1 MGCFDLYCFICGNSC
16 YDVDFNELENIDISK
31 QERNNINKSIK
42 WLRKCTVLLAN
53 NKVIHNC
60 FDSNCSGVF
69 SQTKKKSNST
79 ELFDCTGNK
88 NKFTTYF
95 SNITN
100 SGIFLHDDCW
110 KFVMKKYGIKLEYK
124 NIPVLNLYEGRNIM
138 YGRVCTEDNVNYG
151 AITKYWSQYMNYEK
165 MFLDDNIWMTYS
177 PLNNSKNNSKNIVR
191 IKKIIKQL
199 NLKKIDRPSPSISA
213 TFFRNGYIKIGNNNK
228 FWIIANRKWKEIKEE
243 VVEKKYNNL
252 KINDS
257 IISNIISNINNIP
270 QIGSYN
276 NKMIFIKNYSYNNK
290 NKKFNIEFIGSSSEI
305 NRLNG
310 YFV

>member
-1 MGCFDLYCFICGNSC
+1 MGCFDLYCIICGNSC
-16 YDVDFNELENIDISK
+16 YDVDFNELENIDDVSK
-31 QERNNINKSIK
+31 KEKNNINKSIK

-53 NKVIHNC
+53 NKIIHNC
-60 FDSNCSGVF
+60 FDSNCSGGF
-69 SQTKKKSNST
+69 SLKNKKSNST

-110 KFVMKKYGIKLEYK
+110 KFMMKKYGIKLEYK
-124 NIPVLNLYEGRNIM
+124 NIPILNLYTGRNIM

-151 AITKYWSQYMNYEK
+151 AITKYWSQYMNYQK
-165 MFLDDNIWMTYS
+165 MFLDNNIWMAYS
-177 PLNNSKNNSKNIVR
+177 PLVNNSKNNLR

-213 TFFRNGYIKIGNNNK
+213 TFYKSGNIKIGNNNK

-243 VVEKKYNNL
+243 VIEKKYNNV
-252 KINDS
+252 KIND
-257 IISNIISNINNIP
+257 IIIKNINNIP

-276 NKMIFIKNYSYNNK
+276 NKMIFINNYSYDNK
-290 NKKFNIEFIGSSSEI
+290 NKKLNIEFIGNSSEI
-305 NRLNG
+305 KRLNE
-310 YFV
+310 YFIL

>member
-16 YDVDFNELENIDISK
+16 YDVDFNELENIDILK
-31 QERNNINKSIK
+31 QEKNNINKSIK
-42 WLRKCTVLLAN
+42 WLKKCTVLLAN
-53 NKVIHNC
+53 NKVIHDC

-69 SQTKKKSNST
+69 SLKKKKKSNST

-100 SGIFLHDDCW
+100 FGIFLHDDCW
-110 KFVMKKYGIKLEYK
+110 NFVMKKYGIKLEYQ
-124 NIPVLNLYEGRNIM
+124 NIPVLNLYQGRDIM

-165 MFLDDNIWMTYS
+165 MFLDNNIWMAYS
-177 PLNNSKNNSKNIVR
+177 PLVNNSKNNIR

-213 TFFRNGYIKIGNNNK
+213 TFFRNGNIKIGNNNK
-228 FWIIANRKWKEIKEE
+228 FWIIVNRKWKEIKEE
-243 VVEKKYNNL
+243 EVIQKKYNNI
-252 KINDS
+252 KINN
-257 IISNIISNINNIP
+257 NIVSNINNIP

-276 NKMIFIKNYSYNNK
+276 NKMIFIKNYNYNNK
-290 NKKFNIEFIGSSSEI
+290 NKKLNIEFIGNSIEI
-305 NRLNG
+305 NKLNELIKS
-310 YFV
+310 